1 MLLPSDVARLVLGY
15 LQQEGLNATSRAF
28 ILESPNLR
36 EYAEHS
42 SDDGVIPACVF
53 SLFGKNLNTILNE
66 YVAVK
71 AKETCQD
78 NQIPVVMTS
87 LWKKLDFTLNQIKSM
102 QNSPSVQQIQR
113 LRTQNSIQNM
123 RRQRALSSLQSP
135 ATGCLSVSTPGNCV
149 PRPVTAPQGILG
161 HSTPVCYTSQQTR
174 PSTITFS
181 QPEEAPLQIIVPDHR
196 FTPGPLSPARRK
208 CDSPRRRGGQFGS
221 SRGVTVTSMLT
232 VESQSQE
239 AATENL
245 SQMVIENAREKILND
260 RSLQEK
266 LAENINKILASDNS
280 PQTSKAACSTV
291 EPEQSID
298 EILGLQGEI
307 HMTDDAIQDIL
318 EQTESDPAFQALF
331 DLFDYGKNKPAEGS
345 ENADRSNS
353 AQESDEPG
361 QMDSVTDAGTGQ
373 EVSTSGGETTT
384 RILRSRNVKEAK
396 SKKTAIPL
404 STGKPVPAPSQ
415 SCAVTPKRTAQNKK
429 GRRVLVSKKQARGTS
444 SNLKGQLNNK
454 VEQQS
459 KSSSDPNVS
468 SSSLS
473 EEGASME
480 VDAPTSEMS
489 LNCSTEL
496 TPQQVLQEFCQTS
509 TSSKQ
514 APVSMKQAE
523 NTPKVGADTSGNKFG
538 AENAGRTQLLARA
551 PEVSGQSEVSIHR
564 ANDTSTSMQ
573 ASSPQPAT
581 NDVIL
586 LNTVMQ
592 QEESSSN
599 TSKTSSPGPISFQPI
614 VSVVSGSVATSS
626 SSSSTVIN
634 PSQSQTIESDPN
646 KIVALK
652 IIISDEQEQQGSDSA
667 LNQAVSSIS
676 GDSIPT
682 IFLSPPAKS
691 LNKVLPSTPGSSI
704 TPEETA
710 QAVNS
715 LQGADSAGDPVIS
728 VQNNL
733 QPAQARPVAP
743 ETGFIQLLPTNP
755 TFGGPSSYFVV
766 TDASSG
772 VDQHSSMMLL
782 PGGAGEGAVCSTA
795 RVLATPPRSRAVV
808 SIAPNVARPFSPAS
822 AIIIS
827 SPVQPMIQNM
837 AVPLSVLGQN
847 STGPFSVVPSQMLA
861 LPGPNLVNQSAK
873 AVPKPKLVPKDN
885 VELGKTVIPVSGSNQ
900 ISNSSQGSQQLN
912 SSTGASP
919 STRRILCFEEKTSQT
934 STNAAAASPAMKES
948 TRTKQT
954 HPCILGKTDAK
965 RRVETIRLSEP
976 SQSTGTKES
985 EKISTLQQQKEA
997 TKNTPTETETERTVN
1012 SITSLNS
1019 AVQQNPSVRLDSKK
1033 SIQPTSNTEGDSA
1046 ALSNP
1051 GHNLKSSSQ
1060 SLRPK
1065 STSTT
1070 KDKEETHEQR
1080 PVKTPEVLSKSN
1092 VTQDSPN
1099 VTANKENEVEGG
1111 RQELRQAAAPILS
1124 TVRSPT
1130 PVSQGSSG
1138 KPTCKTSPLTKQAV
1152 EMLQDIQS
1160 QSPISTPPRKRGS
1173 SDLPL
1178 PKTPVPG
1185 RLQEDVLDGLRTPP
1199 RQRHGREVEATP
1211 KHLAPPATPDL
1222 PTCSPASE
1230 AGSENSINMAAH
1242 TLMILSRAARTGAP
1256 LKDSLRQEEA
1266 GVAKSSASKGKK
1278 RKHME
1283 PSPKGK
1289 KEPHLT
1295 SSSGSKKKAKK
1306 QKKLLDSFPHDLDV
1320 DKFLSSLHYDE

>member
-361 QMDSVTDAGTGQ
+361 QMDSVTDTGTGQ

-396 SKKTAIPL
+396 SKKKTAIPL
-404 STGKPVPAPSQ
+404 STGKPVPAQSQ

-444 SNLKGQLNNK
+444 SNLKEQLNNK

-551 PEVSGQSEVSIHR
+551 PEVSGQSEVSIHK

-573 ASSPQPAT
+573 ASRQQPAT

-599 TSKTSSPGPISFQPI
+599 TSKTSSPGPISFEPL

-715 LQGADSAGDPVIS
+715 LQGADSSGDQVIS

-733 QPAQARPVAP
+733 QLAQARPVAP

-919 STRRILCFEEKTSQT
+919 STRRILCFEEKTSHT

-1111 RQELRQAAAPILS
+1111 RQELASSSCPNIVYSKISYTCVSGQFREANMQNKPTYQA
-1124 TVRSPT
+1124 
-1130 PVSQGSSG
+1130 SSG
-1138 KPTCKTSPLTKQAV
+1138 DATGHPEPESRLHTTQKERLLRPTTSKNPCTR
-1152 EMLQDIQS
+1152 S
-1160 QSPISTPPRKRGS
+1160 SPG
-1173 SDLPL
+1173 
-1178 PKTPVPG
+1178 G
-1185 RLQEDVLDGLRTPP
+1185 RA
-1199 RQRHGREVEATP
+1199 GRFENTP
-1211 KHLAPPATPDL
+1211 KAKA
-1222 PTCSPASE
+1222 
-1230 AGSENSINMAAH
+1230 
-1242 TLMILSRAARTGAP
+1242 RA
-1256 LKDSLRQEEA
+1256 
-1266 GVAKSSASKGKK
+1266 
-1278 RKHME
+1278 
-1283 PSPKGK
+1283 
-1289 KEPHLT
+1289 
-1295 SSSGSKKKAKK
+1295 
-1306 QKKLLDSFPHDLDV
+1306 
-1320 DKFLSSLHYDE
+1320 